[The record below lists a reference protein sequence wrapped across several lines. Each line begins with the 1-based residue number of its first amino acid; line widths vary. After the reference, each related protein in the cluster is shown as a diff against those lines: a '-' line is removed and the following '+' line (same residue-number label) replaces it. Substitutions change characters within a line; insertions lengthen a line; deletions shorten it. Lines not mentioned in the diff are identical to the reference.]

1 MVECGSG
8 FAFTTCH
15 DVA

>member
-1 MVECGSG
+1 MVECGSDC
-8 FAFTTCH
+8 AFTTCH